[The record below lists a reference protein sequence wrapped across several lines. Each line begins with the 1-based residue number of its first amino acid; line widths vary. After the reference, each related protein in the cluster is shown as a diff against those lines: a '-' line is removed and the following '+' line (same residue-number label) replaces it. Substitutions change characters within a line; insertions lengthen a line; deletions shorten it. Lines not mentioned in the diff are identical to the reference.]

1 MCSLRLLDACSDMNV
16 SSNKNVVAIVSLH
29 RIVSELPGVL
39 KSAEAVFRTL
49 FHIL

>member
-1 MCSLRLLDACSDMNV
+1 MCSLRFLDACSDMNI
-16 SSNKNVVAIVSLH
+16 STNKNVVVIVSLH

-39 KSAEAVFRTL
+39 NEAGFRTL